1 MLYPNFSCGAYGQT
15 WTDTQTSLL
24 LLTSH
29 SSAGP
34 SSNPHPQHSSTKK
47 IPTTT
52 GISHSLLKASSS
64 LSSTGLGSSL
74 ISYEYLYTA
83 TCNKL
88 QLAAGIPLLWYSTER
103 LLLLT
108 QVCPRVWLSKVD
120 LMAEITTFPPL
131 LFLATELPTQL
142 AATLN
147 ICAFPKCSG
156 SHRWD

>member
-1 MLYPNFSCGAYGQT
+1 MHIDRPGQT
-15 WTDTQTSLL
+15 HRLPSCYSPLTVLL
-24 LLTSH
+24 VPAPTPT
-29 SSAGP
+29 P
-34 SSNPHPQHSSTKK
+34 STTALKK

-88 QLAAGIPLLWYSTER
+88 QLAAGIPLLWYSTEW

-120 LMAEITTFPPL
+120 LMAAITTFSPL
-131 LFLATELPTQL
+131 LFLATELPAQL

>member
-1 MLYPNFSCGAYGQT
+1 MLYPNFSCGACGQT

-47 IPTTT
+47 IPNTT

-88 QLAAGIPLLWYSTER
+88 QLAAASASNTE
-103 LLLLT
+103 
-108 QVCPRVWLSKVD
+108 VCPRVWLSKVD
-120 LMAEITTFPPL
+120 LMAEITTFSPL
-131 LFLATELPTQL
+131 LFLATELPAQL